1 MKQNCRLLVIDDDPG
16 IRYVYKFL
24 LSSEPDTKVLEKG
37 VSIFS
42 DSNNSAQKA
51 EKTES
56 LGTDEYELVQAERGE
71 HGVEIVKEANQLGK
85 PFAVAFIDMNMP
97 GIDGAET
104 AKRIWAID
112 PDIKIVIVT
121 AFSEFSI
128 ADIISRVNR
137 DDIFYLRK
145 PFNPKEIRQFAR
157 ALITQW
163 NLESERKELSNK
175 LEAANLE
182 LSLINENM
190 NQQIKDQTSFL
201 VQSEKMASIGQLAA
215 GISHEL
221 SNPINFVRTNFAALF
236 DYFSDLAD
244 VLGDYRKL
252 ASRITS
258 SADSDPTPGIADI
271 RQKETSLQIEDILED
286 FKDLF
291 SESEKGFSR
300 INHIIKSMR
309 NFSYSNQAG
318 KFMLFNINNGIED
331 TLVISRNE
339 YRYLADV
346 QTDFGNIPDIACM
359 PEQLNQVFLNL
370 IVNSAQSMAGSVE
383 DGDITGLINIKTW
396 AEDERVCFEIADNGT
411 GISEEHR
418 SRIFEPF
425 FTTKEPGKGTGL
437 GLSISYDIIVTK
449 HQGEITVDCP
459 ETGGTRFM
467 IRIPLNLH
475 LVEEAQVTRSGD
487 ADTQ

>member
-1 MKQNCRLLVIDDDPG
+1 
-16 IRYVYKFL
+16 
-24 LSSEPDTKVLEKG
+24 
-37 VSIFS
+37 
-42 DSNNSAQKA
+42 
-51 EKTES
+51 
-56 LGTDEYELVQAERGE
+56 
-71 HGVEIVKEANQLGK
+71 
-85 PFAVAFIDMNMP
+85 
-97 GIDGAET
+97 
-104 AKRIWAID
+104 
-112 PDIKIVIVT
+112 
-121 AFSEFSI
+121 
-128 ADIISRVNR
+128 
-137 DDIFYLRK
+137 
-145 PFNPKEIRQFAR
+145 
-157 ALITQW
+157 
-163 NLESERKELSNK
+163 
-175 LEAANLE
+175 
-182 LSLINENM
+182 
-190 NQQIKDQTSFL
+190 
-201 VQSEKMASIGQLAA
+201 
-215 GISHEL
+215 
-221 SNPINFVRTNFAALF
+221 
-236 DYFSDLAD
+236 
-244 VLGDYRKL
+244 
-252 ASRITS
+252 
-258 SADSDPTPGIADI
+258 
-271 RQKETSLQIEDILED
+271 
-286 FKDLF
+286 
-291 SESEKGFSR
+291 
-300 INHIIKSMR
+300 
-309 NFSYSNQAG
+309 
-318 KFMLFNINNGIED
+318 MLFNINNGIED